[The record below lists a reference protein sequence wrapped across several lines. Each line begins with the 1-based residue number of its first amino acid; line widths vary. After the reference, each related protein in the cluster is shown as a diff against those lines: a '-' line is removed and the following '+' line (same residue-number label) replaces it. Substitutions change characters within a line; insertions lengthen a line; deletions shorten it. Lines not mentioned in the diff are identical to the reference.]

1 MSSPAHRRR
10 LSRLAA
16 LGLLVTLCAALCIAG
31 ARPAAAEPPAVWPAE
46 QRDFYL
52 DGPAW
57 LLPDEARAELL
68 EMDEA
73 ARASFIE
80 RFLSAEDLPAVS
92 AEQLAEAID
101 RRRRLVRSELTS
113 PLDVRAR
120 LLFLRGAPVERE
132 VVDCGEAF
140 QPLEI
145 WRYPRLEQIAAD
157 GGERGDGEE
166 QSLRSL
172 VVFKPGPGTPWKLWI
187 PFDTKRALYT
197 SEMVYFLEQW
207 HEYNGRVFQARRFDL
222 QVCDKTRDVDD
233 ATGVDG
239 IKGFRR
245 DRPTSELLKAYLE
258 APEDLGAWAQEAL
271 RTEPP
276 PQPAALPADAV
287 EVYFPDAKGQRL
299 VTRFIVRL
307 PGTSG
312 LGTTAS
318 ESGDGE
324 EHRLVV
330 EGLIEE
336 GAAVFDDFRVRFV
349 VPAEAP
355 EEVEAAQGEAGAEA
369 GVEDAEAEAPA
380 SEEPL
385 ALVWEEPL
393 RPNQTYTV
401 RVRVR
406 DEVGGAAVY
415 LSEGFRV
422 PSAPRP
428 LEVPLNQERAVVALG
443 RALAENPIEG
453 ADSLLL
459 VPPVED
465 IVLGL
470 WRAEA
475 IVTGRRIERVAF
487 SVDGELQLSVGRS
500 PYSAELRLAR
510 FPKEQAIRAEG
521 LDAAGEVVDWDEV
534 VVNQPRGAF
543 SVRIT
548 DPPAGVALSGNVTV
562 TTQVVVPEGRRV
574 EQVVYEVAGEEV
586 ARLERPP
593 WQAMVEVPFGGGLT
607 YLSVKATLDDGRI
620 GEDVRL
626 LNAPDFVEQV
636 DVDLVELYAAV
647 TDRSGRP
654 VKGLEADDFQVL
666 IEGRPVAIDRFQ
678 PVDDLPLTVGITID
692 ASGSM
697 QSALIE
703 AQRAARDFLQNVVT
717 VRDHAFAVGFADT
730 PVLLMPPTKDVDAVA
745 DSLTRLRSVGWTA
758 LHDAVVTSLYY
769 FRGFPGQRAMVLL
782 SDGDD
787 TKSAYAFEDVL
798 EYARRSGVAIYA
810 VGLGV
815 GRSSLGARKKLNTLA
830 DETGG
835 RAFFISE
842 ATELAGVY
850 GEIEEELRS
859 RYLLAVSPQ
868 AASGEGYR
876 EVEVKVGRRDLD
888 VRTARGIYP

>member
-1 MSSPAHRRR
+1 MPLQTHRARRSPVPGLTA
-10 LSRLAA
+10 LA
-16 LGLLVTLCAALCIAG
+16 LLLVASFAP
-31 ARPAAAEPPAVWPAE
+31 ARPVAAAEPPALWPAD
-46 QRDFYL
+46 QREFYL
-52 DGPAW
+52 DGPVW
-57 LLPDEARAELL
+57 LLPEAEREALV

-73 ARASFIE
+73 ERAAAIE

-92 AEQLAEAID
+92 ADQLAEAIE
-101 RRRRLVRSELTS
+101 RRRRLVRAELTS

-120 LLFLRGAPVERE
+120 LLFVRGAPVERV

-140 QPLEI
+140 HPLEI
-145 WRYPRLEQIAAD
+145 WRYPRLEPVAQAAD
-157 GGERGDGEE
+157 EE
-166 QSLRSL
+166 QTLRSL
-172 VVFKPGPGTPWKLWI
+172 VVYKPGPGTPWKLWI

-197 SEMVYFLEQW
+197 SEMVYYLEQW
-207 HEYNGRVFQARRFDL
+207 HEQNGRLFQERRFDL
-222 QVCDKTRDVDD
+222 QVCDTTRDVDD

-245 DRPTSELLKAYLE
+245 NRPTAELLTAYLE
-258 APEDLGAWAQEAL
+258 PPEDLGAWVQEVL
-271 RTEPP
+271 RGGAPP
-276 PQPAALPADAV
+276 RPAELSAGGV

-307 PGTSG
+307 SG
-312 LGTTAS
+312 VADLATTAT

-336 GAAVFDDFRVRFV
+336 GSAVLDDFRVRFV
-349 VPAEAP
+349 VPADSADS
-355 EEVEAAQGEAGAEA
+355 AGDSEAGDGGGEGAE
-369 GVEDAEAEAPA
+369 EPA
-380 SEEPL
+380 SDEPL

-393 RPNQTYTV
+393 RPDQSYVV

-406 DEVGGAAVY
+406 DEVGGASSY

-428 LEVPLNQERAVVALG
+428 MEVPLNQQRAVVALG
-443 RALAENPIEG
+443 QALAENPIEG

-475 IVTGRRIERVAF
+475 IVTGRRIEKVAF
-487 SVDGELQLSVGRS
+487 SVDGDLQLTDGRS

-510 FPKEQAIRAEG
+510 FPKEQVVLAEG
-521 LDAAGEVVDWDEV
+521 LDAAGEVVESDEV
-534 VVNQPRGAF
+534 VINQPRGAF

-548 DPPAGVALSGNVTV
+548 DPPAGVALSGEVTV

-593 WQAMVEVPFGGGLT
+593 WQATVEVPIGGGLT
-607 YLSVKATLDDGRI
+607 YLSVRASLDDGRT

-647 TDRSGRP
+647 TDRAGRP
-654 VKGLEADDFQVL
+654 VKGLQAEDFEVR

-678 PVDDLPLTVGITID
+678 PVNDLPLTVGITID

-697 QSALIE
+697 QSALVE
-703 AQRAARDFLQNVVT
+703 AQRAARGFLQNVVT

-798 EYARRSGVAIYA
+798 EYARRSGVAIYT

-830 DETGG
+830 EETGG
-835 RAFFISE
+835 RSFFISH
-842 ATELAGVY
+842 ATELSGVY
-850 GEIEEELRS
+850 GEIEGELRS
-859 RYLLAVSPQ
+859 RYLLAVSPE
-868 AASGEGYR
+868 AGSGQGYR
-876 EVEVKVGRRDLD
+876 EVEVEVGRRGLD

>member
-1 MSSPAHRRR
+1 MLAAVVLLALAVLPRGAVAAESPA
-10 LSRLAA
+10 L
-16 LGLLVTLCAALCIAG
+16 
-31 ARPAAAEPPAVWPAE
+31 WPAE

-52 DGPAW
+52 DGPAL
-57 LLPDEARAELL
+57 LLPEAERARLL

-73 ARASFIE
+73 ERASFIE
-80 RFLSAEDLPAVS
+80 GFLSAGELPAVS

-101 RRRRLVRSELTS
+101 RRRGLVRAELTS

-120 LLFLRGAPVERE
+120 LLFVRGAPVERD
-132 VVDCGEAF
+132 VIDCGEAF
-140 QPLEI
+140 HPLEI
-145 WRYPRLEQIAAD
+145 WRYPRLEPTGS
-157 GGERGDGEE
+157 GGEDGEE
-166 QSLRSL
+166 QALRSL
-172 VVFKPGPGTPWKLWI
+172 VVFKPGPGTPWKLWT
-187 PFDTKRALYT
+187 PYDTKRALYT

-207 HEYNGRVFQARRFDL
+207 HEYNGRLFQAPRFDL

-233 ATGVDG
+233 ATGIEG
-239 IKGFRR
+239 IQGFRR
-245 DRPTSELLKAYLE
+245 NRPTTEVLRAYLE
-258 APEDLGAWAQEAL
+258 PPEDLGAWVQEAL
-271 RTEPP
+271 RTDAPP
-276 PQPAALPADAV
+276 RPAVLPAKAV

-307 PGTSG
+307 PGIAG
-312 LGTTAS
+312 LGTTAA
-318 ESGDGE
+318 ESGEGE

-349 VPAEAP
+349 VPAGSASSD
-355 EEVEAAQGEAGAEA
+355 AAADGGGAE
-369 GVEDAEAEAPA
+369 EDGKKEEEGGATAPD
-380 SEEPL
+380 EPL

-393 RPNQTYTV
+393 RPNQSYMV
-401 RVRVR
+401 RLWVR
-406 DEVGGAAVY
+406 DEVAGAATY
-415 LSEGFRV
+415 LAEGFQV

-428 LEVPLNQERAVVALG
+428 ADVPLDKERAVVALG
-443 RALAENPIEG
+443 QALAENPIQG

-465 IVLGL
+465 VVLGL
-470 WRAEA
+470 WRAET
-475 IVTGRRIERVAF
+475 IVTGGRIRKVAF
-487 SVDGELQLSVGRS
+487 SVDGDLQLTVGRS
-500 PYSAELRLAR
+500 PFSAELRLAR
-510 FPKEQAIRAEG
+510 FPKEQVVRAEG
-521 LDAAGEVVDWDEV
+521 LDVAGEVVDFDEV
-534 VVNQPRGAF
+534 VINQPRGAF

-548 DPPAGVALSGNVTV
+548 DPPAGAALSGEVAV

-574 EQVVYEVAGEEV
+574 EHVVYEVAGEEV

-593 WQAMVEVPFGGGLT
+593 WQATVQVPLGGGLT
-607 YLSVKATLDDGRI
+607 YLSVKATLDDGRT

-626 LNAPDFVEQV
+626 LNAPDYVEQV

-647 TDRSGRP
+647 TDRAGRP
-654 VKGLEADDFQVL
+654 VKGLEVDEFEVQ
-666 IEGRPVAIDRFQ
+666 IEGRPVSIDRFQ
-678 PVDDLPLTVGITID
+678 PVHDLPLTVGITID

-697 QSALIE
+697 QSALVE
-703 AQRAARDFLQNVVT
+703 AQRAARGFLQNVVT

-787 TKSAYAFEDVL
+787 TKSSYAFEDVL

-842 ATELAGVY
+842 ASELAGVY

-859 RYLLAVSPQ
+859 RYLLAVSPEAGGGQ
-868 AASGEGYR
+868 GYR
-876 EVEVKVGRRDLD
+876 EVEVKVRRRDLN

>member
-1 MSSPAHRRR
+1 MSPPLSCRR
-10 LSRLAA
+10 SVGPAA
-16 LGLLVTLCAALCIAG
+16 LALLFALLAVTP
-31 ARPAAAEPPAVWPAE
+31 RPATAAEPPALWPAE

-57 LLPDEARAELL
+57 LLPQAERARLL
-68 EMDEA
+68 EMDAA
-73 ARASFIE
+73 ARASFVE

-92 AEQLAEAID
+92 AAQLAEAID

-113 PLDVRAR
+113 PLDVRAQ
-120 LLFLRGAPVERE
+120 LLFVRGAPVERE
-132 VVDCGEAF
+132 VIDCGEAF

-145 WRYPRLEQIAAD
+145 WRYPRLEPLDLD
-157 GGERGDGEE
+157 GAGGGNGEE
-166 QSLRSL
+166 QTLRSL

-197 SEMVYFLEQW
+197 SQMVYFLEQW
-207 HEYNGRVFQARRFDL
+207 HDYNGKVFQARRFDL
-222 QVCDKTRDVDD
+222 QVCDKTREVDD

-239 IKGFRR
+239 IQGFRR
-245 DRPTSELLKAYLE
+245 HRPTSEVLKAYLE
-258 APEDLGAWAQEAL
+258 APEDLGAWVQETL
-271 RTEPP
+271 RPAAPP
-276 PQPAALPADAV
+276 EPAALPAQAV

-307 PGTSG
+307 PGTAG
-312 LGTTAS
+312 LGITPS

-349 VPAEAP
+349 VPAGSP
-355 EEVEAAQGEAGAEA
+355 VDSDDGEAAEEDGADE
-369 GVEDAEAEAPA
+369 GEAEATA

-393 RPNQTYTV
+393 RPNQTYMV

-406 DEVGGAAVY
+406 DEVGGAATY
-415 LSEGFRV
+415 LTQGFRV

-428 LEVPLNQERAVVALG
+428 MEVPLDKERALVALG
-443 RALAENPIEG
+443 QALAENPIQG

-470 WRAEA
+470 WRAEV
-475 IVTGRRIERVAF
+475 IVTGSRIQKVAF
-487 SVDGELQLSVGRS
+487 SVDGDLQLTDGRS

-510 FPKEQAIRAEG
+510 FPKEQVVRAEG
-521 LDAAGEVVDWDEV
+521 LDAAGEVVDSDEV
-534 VVNQPRGAF
+534 VINQPRGAF

-548 DPPAGVALSGNVTV
+548 DPPAGVALSGDVTV

-586 ARLERPP
+586 ARMERPP
-593 WQAMVEVPFGGGLT
+593 WQAAVQVPFGGGLT
-607 YLSVKATLDDGRI
+607 YLSVKATLDDGRT

-647 TDRSGRP
+647 TDRAGRP
-654 VKGLEADDFQVL
+654 VKGLTVDDFEVL
-666 IEGRPVAIDRFQ
+666 IEGQPVSIDRFQ
-678 PVDDLPLTVGITID
+678 PVHDLPLTVGITID

-697 QSALIE
+697 QSALVE

-787 TKSAYAFEDVL
+787 TKSSYAFEDVL

-830 DETGG
+830 EETGG

-842 ATELAGVY
+842 ATELSGVY

-859 RYLLAVSPQ
+859 RYLLAVSPKVG
-868 AASGEGYR
+868 SGEGYR
-876 EVEVKVGRRDLD
+876 EVEVKVRRRDLD